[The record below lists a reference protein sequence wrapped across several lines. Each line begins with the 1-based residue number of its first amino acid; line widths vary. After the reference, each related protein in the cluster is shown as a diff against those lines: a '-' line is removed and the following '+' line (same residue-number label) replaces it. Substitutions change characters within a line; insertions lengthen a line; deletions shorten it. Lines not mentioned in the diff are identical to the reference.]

1 MRAPSQSVADIPT
14 NEIVPLY
21 SGACQKGHM
30 DNLAK
35 AERRVPELDCHGKTC
50 LVLHAHAI
58 SSEYPIFFDIHRA
71 TGVEEHHRVTP
82 EPILQPPQHR
92 CLHILLIQLVKES

>member
-1 MRAPSQSVADIPT
+1 
-14 NEIVPLY
+14 
-21 SGACQKGHM
+21 M

-71 TGVEEHHRVTP
+71 TGVEEHPRVTP

-92 CLHILLIQLVKES
+92 CLHLLLIQLVKEADWVRIQALALEPPPLPSLSRVDM